1 MKQKILA
8 GVLSLCMVVSLFPTA
23 AFADEAIDDNG
34 NVLPANPTEEAT
46 PTGEPTGEP
55 TANPVE
61 KMVAKIGEKEYATLE
76 EAVKNAVDGDVIV
89 ITAAGTY
96 DVPTGKNI
104 TVKGAVE
111 GVVFDNIGAKN
122 MGGANVTFENVVF
135 DYLPNTNYT
144 GLQHSGNL
152 VYNKCTFNGQV
163 FLYGESETFNGCT
176 FKQEDNGAYNVWT
189 YGAKKVTFNN
199 CTFNSAG
206 KSVLIYNEATNH
218 VSNVEVV
225 SSKFNASEAVD
236 GKAAIEMDSSLMA
249 GINLKIDAST
259 TATGFSKGNIS
270 GNSLWNNK
278 KGSEGENNDIVVEVA
293 GKEVLH
299 PTTEGNHSF
308 GSWYT
313 TKEPSCSEEGIEVR
327 VCSVCNVSESRVI
340 PATGHRFDVNGVCT
354 VCGKTNGASAPSR
367 VNPNTGVHF

>member
-8 GVLSLCMVVSLFPTA
+8 GVLSLCMVLPLFPTA
-23 AFADEAIDDNG
+23 AFADETIVDNG
-34 NVLPANPTEEAT
+34 NGLPVNPTEEAT
-46 PTGEPTGEP
+46 PTDEP
-55 TANPVE
+55 TANHVE
-61 KMVAKIGEKEYATLE
+61 KMVAKIGEKEYSTLE
-76 EAVKNAVDGDVIV
+76 EAVKNAVAGDVIV

-96 DVPTGKNI
+96 DIPTGKNI
-104 TVKGAVE
+104 TIKGAVE

-152 VYNKCTFNGQV
+152 VYNNCTFNGQV
-163 FLYGESETFNGCT
+163 FLYGESETFNECT
-176 FKQEDNGAYNVWT
+176 FNQADKGAYNVWT
-189 YGAKKVTFNN
+189 YGAKNVTFNK

-206 KSVLIYNEATNH
+206 KSVLIYTEATDH

-259 TATGFSKGNIS
+259 TATGFSNGNIS

-293 GKEVLH
+293 GKKVLY
-299 PTTEGNHSF
+299 PTTEGKHSF
-308 GSWYT
+308 GGWYT
-313 TKEPSCSEEGIEVR
+313 TKDPSCYAAGIEAH
-327 VCSVCNVSESRVI
+327 VCSVCNASESRLI
-340 PATGHRFDVNGVCT
+340 PATGHRFDINGVCAG
-354 VCGKTNGASAPSR
+354 CGRTNGASAPSR